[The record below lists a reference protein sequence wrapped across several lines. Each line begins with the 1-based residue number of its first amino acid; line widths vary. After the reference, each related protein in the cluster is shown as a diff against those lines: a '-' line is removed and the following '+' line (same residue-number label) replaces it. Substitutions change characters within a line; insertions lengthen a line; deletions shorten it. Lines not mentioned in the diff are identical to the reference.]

1 SMTKA
6 LNNGQMR
13 WSDKSIYF
21 HDELSLFT
29 YLWSQYE
36 YFLLHLGNRA
46 YPKLPRF
53 VEIWKFKRVAQ

>member
-1 SMTKA
+1 MHNFAFTIRVGAKLKGSMTKA

-36 YFLLHLGNRA
+36 YFLLHLG
-46 YPKLPRF
+46 
-53 VEIWKFKRVAQ
+53 